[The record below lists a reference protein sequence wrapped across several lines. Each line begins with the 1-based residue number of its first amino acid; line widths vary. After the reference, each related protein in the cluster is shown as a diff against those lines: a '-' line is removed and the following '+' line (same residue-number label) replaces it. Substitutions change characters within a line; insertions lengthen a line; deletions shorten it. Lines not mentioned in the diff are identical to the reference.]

1 MIAINKKLKFN
12 YKNPPLIIAE
22 ISGNHNQSKTKFLKL
37 INSAF
42 KNGADLVK
50 IQTYEPKDIT
60 LNKKI
65 DNFKIKDGIWKNNY
79 LWDLY
84 KKAHTPFKWHKE
96 AFQIA
101 KKNKGI
107 IFSSPFS
114 LRGVDFLEKLNVR
127 LYKIASFEI
136 TDLKLIDYIA
146 SKKKPIILST
156 GIATIKE
163 IKSAIKI
170 INKYHKKI
178 ILLHCVSNYPT
189 ALKDT
194 NISRINSLKKIFK
207 NYHIGLSDHT
217 NDIYSS
223 LASLPLGIV
232 AIEKHFKLKDSD
244 KTPDSNFS
252 ITPKKLL
259 ELKKC
264 TLEIFESLKKSKLPK
279 INKESLKLRR
289 SIFSIKKIKKN
300 EKISSKNIDTFRPKI
315 GIPASDY
322 FNILGKRARK
332 EINPLTPL
340 KKHHLK

>member
-1 MIAINKKLKFN
+1 ML
-12 YKNPPLIIAE
+12 
-22 ISGNHNQSKTKFLKL
+22 Q
-37 INSAF
+37 
-42 KNGADLVK
+42 
-50 IQTYEPKDIT
+50 
-60 LNKKI
+60 
-65 DNFKIKDGIWKNNY
+65 
-79 LWDLY
+79 
-84 KKAHTPFKWHKE
+84 
-96 AFQIA
+96 
-101 KKNKGI
+101 
-107 IFSSPFS
+107 
-114 LRGVDFLEKLNVR
+114 
-127 LYKIASFEI
+127 
-136 TDLKLIDYIA
+136 
-146 SKKKPIILST
+146 KKKPIILST

-259 ELKKC
+259 ELKKKC
-264 TLEIFESLKKSKLPK
+264 TLEIFESLKKVNYPK
-279 INKESLKLRR
+279 
-289 SIFSIKKIKKN
+289 
-300 EKISSKNIDTFRPKI
+300 
-315 GIPASDY
+315 
-322 FNILGKRARK
+322 
-332 EINPLTPL
+332 
-340 KKHHLK
+340 